1 MDDFLE
7 LQFTFLHELLMK
19 SHEVKKRNKLGNND

>member
-7 LQFTFLHELLMK
+7 LQSTFLGELLMEF
-19 SHEVKKRNKLGNND
+19 HEAKKKNKLGNND

>member
-7 LQFTFLHELLMK
+7 LQSTFLGELLMEF
-19 SHEVKKRNKLGNND
+19 HEAKKKKQVRK